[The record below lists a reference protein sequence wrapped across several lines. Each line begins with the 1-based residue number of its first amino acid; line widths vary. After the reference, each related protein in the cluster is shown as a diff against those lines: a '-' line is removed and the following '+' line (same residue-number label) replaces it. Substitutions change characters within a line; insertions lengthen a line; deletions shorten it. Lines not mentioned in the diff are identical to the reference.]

1 MTQNS
6 NRGTYAPWGE
16 PTAQAPDAWWASLVT
31 IPVLL
36 GHIVTMLSVMA
47 VFSAIN
53 LILNP
58 GTWWSLAILVLWLAV
73 VSIHALG
80 VASLRFLLE
89 EDEPERVTPPMVQA
103 EPHGPPKPGGFDM
116 LVHERTGKPAPG
128 SWELTSNDTAPAW
141 PQAPAEGDKQ
151 AASHGADEP
160 NGSTERVP
168 WRAATDIA
176 WLRRPRQDAG
186 SQDRPERNEE
196 ASS

>member
-16 PTAQAPDAWWASLVT
+16 PTAPAPDAWWSSLVT

-53 LILNP
+53 LIVNP
-58 GTWWSLAILVLWLAV
+58 GTWWSLAVLVLWLALV
-73 VSIHALG
+73 IIHAIG

-89 EDEPERVTPPMVQA
+89 EDEAEGVAPPRVHA
-103 EPHGPPKPGGFDM
+103 EPHGPQTPGGFDM
-116 LVHERTGKPAPG
+116 LVHERTGKPVPG
-128 SWELTSNDTAPAW
+128 SWELTRNDSVPSW
-141 PQAPAEGDKQ
+141 PQAPK
-151 AASHGADEP
+151 ASETQSTEPRIDVP

-176 WLRRPRQDAG
+176 WLRRPRHDAG
-186 SQDRPERNEE
+186 GQEQPERNEE